1 MLGAHRQQQA
11 LQKPVKHGGREG
23 GGSGVGSS
31 ARGGRGRKRQRGE
44 RKEAACG
51 RVGIYRGR
59 AAGIAI
65 AEARAEPGGPFRG
78 HLVWISC
85 GVTRA

>member
-1 MLGAHRQQQA
+1 MVLSAVRLGPVMQQPLTGMMGAHRQQQA

-31 ARGGRGRKRQRGE
+31 ARGGRGRKRKRGE

-59 AAGIAI
+59 VGIVTHFC
-65 AEARAEPGGPFRG
+65 PG
-78 HLVWISC
+78 
-85 GVTRA
+85 